1 MKSRQIVITL
11 VALVAIGVTSFFA
24 YRYEQRRETAD
35 TCPFCERMV
44 HSSTAYRLTVDGHEL
59 AACCPRCGM
68 RAQVNREQGKLDHAR
83 ATDVTTGE
91 TIAAESA
98 TYVEGGDV
106 QYCTHGNQP
115 VTREPNGV
123 SVREYD
129 RCLPTLA
136 AFKTLQEADL
146 YQKQHGGRI
155 LSYAQSLDSVRE
167 Q

>member
-1 MKSRQIVITL
+1 MKTHEIIITF
-11 VALVAIGVTSFFA
+11 VALVAIAVTSFFA

-35 TCPFCERMV
+35 TCPFCDRMV
-44 HSSTAYRLTVDGHEL
+44 HSSTAYHLTVDGHEV
-59 AACCPRCGM
+59 AACCPRCGI
-68 RAQVNREQGKLDHAR
+68 RAQVNREQGTLDHAR

-106 QYCTHGNQP
+106 QYCAHGDQA

-136 AFKTLQEADL
+136 AFKTPQEAAL
-146 YQKQHGGRI
+146 YQKQHGGRVV
-155 LSYAQSLDSVRE
+155 SYAQALDSGRE